1 MLLSTVYKIPVKNK
15 KASRFNIGDYVRIS
29 KYRHVLAKGY
39 LPSWS
44 TEIFHVRTVQRTV
57 PHTYLLEDLNG
68 EIILG
73 SFYEE
78 QLQKTNLTRDYL
90 VEKVI
95 RKNDGKFLVK
105 WLGFDETHNS
115 CVSPE
120 EFI

>member
-1 MLLSTVYKIPVKNK
+1 
-15 KASRFNIGDYVRIS
+15 
-29 KYRHVLAKGY
+29 

-44 TEIFHVRTVQRTV
+44 TEIFRVPTVQRTV

-95 RKNDGKFLVK
+95 RKKDDKFLVK
-105 WLGFDETHNS
+105 WLGFDESHNS
-115 CVSPE
+115 WVSPE